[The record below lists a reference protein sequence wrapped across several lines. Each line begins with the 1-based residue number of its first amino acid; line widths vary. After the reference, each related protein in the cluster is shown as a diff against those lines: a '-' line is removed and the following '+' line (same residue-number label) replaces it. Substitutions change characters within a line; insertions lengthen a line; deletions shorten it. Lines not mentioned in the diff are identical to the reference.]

1 MKRVPFSDLKGQTF
15 TDIYGLKEGSTQVVF
30 VKSSRSG
37 GYALFHEQDCCEQ
50 VWLEDICGDPKDLI
64 GMPILSAEEVSSND
78 SFNEKLEKEW
88 NDMDQ
93 DSYTWTFYKIST
105 IKGSVTLRFFG
116 ASNGY
121 YSEEVTT
128 GQLES
133 YEEIREWLS
142 DFVHGDGDIVIPH
155 VN

>member
-1 MKRVPFSDLKGQTF
+1 MKRVPFSDLRGETF
-15 TDIYGLKEGSTQVVF
+15 TDIYGLKQGSTQVVF
-30 VKSSRSG
+30 VKSNESE
-37 GYALFHEQDCCEQ
+37 GYALFHEQDCCES

-64 GMPILSAEEVSSND
+64 GTPILSAEEVSSNG
-78 SFNEKLEKEW
+78 SFNKKLEEEW
-88 NDMDQ
+88 DE
-93 DSYTWTFYKIST
+93 SHTWTFYKIST

-133 YEEIREWLS
+133 YEEIREWLAG
-142 DFVHGDGDIVIPH
+142 FVHGDGDIVIPH

>member
-1 MKRVPFSDLKGQTF
+1 MKRVPFSDLRGETF

-30 VKSSRSG
+30 VKSNQSE
-37 GYALFHEQDCCEQ
+37 GYALFHEQDCCER
-50 VWLEDICGDPKDLI
+50 VWLEDVCGDPKDLI
-64 GMPILSAEEVSSND
+64 GTPILSAEEVSSND
-78 SFNEKLEKEW
+78 SFNEKLEKEYSEQ
-88 NDMDQ
+88 DQ
-93 DSYTWTFYKIST
+93 GSHTWTFYKIST

-133 YEEIREWLS
+133 YEEIGKWLV

>member
-30 VKSSRSG
+30 VKSNRSEG
-37 GYALFHEQDCCEQ
+37 VQGYALFHEQDCCES

-64 GMPILSAEEVSSND
+64 GTPILSAEEVSSNS
-78 SFNEKLEKEW
+78 SFNEKLEQ
-88 NDMDQ
+88 DQ
-93 DSYTWTFYKIST
+93 ESYTWTFYKIST

-133 YEEIREWLS
+133 YEKIREWLAS
-142 DFVHGDGDIVIPH
+142 FVHGDGDIIIPH